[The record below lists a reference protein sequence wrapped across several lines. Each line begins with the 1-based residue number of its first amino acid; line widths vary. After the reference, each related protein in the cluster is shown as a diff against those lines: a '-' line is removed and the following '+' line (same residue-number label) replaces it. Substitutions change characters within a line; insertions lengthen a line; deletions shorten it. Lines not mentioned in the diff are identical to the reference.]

1 MALPQVLPAARVPD
15 PVEAPPLRWGVLAP
29 GWIAGGFAS
38 ALRSNTRQ
46 QLVAVGSRSRARA
59 EQFASRF
66 EVPDV
71 HEGYRSLVEDP
82 RVEAVYVASPHSEHA
97 ELALLA
103 IEAGKH
109 VLVEKAFTRNADEAR
124 RVVAAARAGGVTVM
138 EAMWTRFLPRHD
150 IVRQLLT
157 DGALGE
163 LEFVAADHG
172 QPIAHVPRMQDPAL
186 AGGALLD
193 LGIYP
198 VSFAC
203 FALGIPAAVT
213 ASGTLTPAGVDRQLA
228 SVFGEF
234 AAHPGVHAQV
244 SCTMGAK
251 TPTTAVV
258 AGADARIELDGEFY
272 APGSVRVVTAAG
284 ERVTS
289 AEPELHGH
297 NALAFEIAHFAQ
309 LVAEGRTESPLLPL
323 EETVAIMDVLDRIRA
338 QVGVVYPGE

>member
-1 MALPQVLPAARVPD
+1 MAFPQVLPTSRVP
-15 PVEAPPLRWGVLAP
+15 ELTAAPPLRWGILAP

-38 ALRSNTRQ
+38 ALRSYTRQ
-46 QLVAVGSRSRARA
+46 ELVAVGSRTRSRA
-59 EQFASRF
+59 EEFASRF
-66 EVPDV
+66 GIPNV

-82 RVEAVYVASPHSEHA
+82 QVDAVYVASPHSQHA

-109 VLVEKAFTRNADEAR
+109 VLVEKPFTRNAAEAR
-124 RVVAAARAGGVTVM
+124 TVVDAARARGVALM

-150 IVRQLLT
+150 IVRQLLA

-163 LEFVAADHG
+163 LEFLAADHG
-172 QPIAHVPRMQDPAL
+172 QPISHVPRMQDPAL

-203 FALGIPAAVT
+203 FVLGIPGAIT
-213 ASGTLTPAGVDRQLA
+213 ASGTLTAAGVDRQVA
-228 SVFGEF
+228 SVFGDF
-234 AAHPGVHAQV
+234 AGHPGVHAQV

-258 AGADARIELDGEFY
+258 TGSEARIELDGEFY
-272 APGSVRVVTAAG
+272 APGSVRVVTAGG
-284 ERVTS
+284 ERITS
-289 AEPELHGH
+289 AEPELHSH
-297 NALAFEIAHFAQ
+297 HALAFEGAHFAQ
-309 LVAEGRTESPLLPL
+309 LVADGRTESPLLPL
-323 EETVAIMDVLDRIRA
+323 DETVAIMDVLDRIRG